1 MCLFICSQPFPSL
14 FLVLSYNGGLSL
26 HFHDNKTFGLLLK
39 IGEFF
44 IFATC
49 VSFFRP
55 VLAFLL
61 NIAQTIRMKILAVFI
76 EDHLYHLCNMILE
89 EKETQAI
96 RGTLETP
103 PIFSVRDS

>member
-44 IFATC
+44 ILATY

-103 PIFSVRDS
+103 AIFSVRDS